1 MEDLSE
7 GEKSVGRI
15 GIKKQI
21 IINNINITNMKKVIL
36 LAVALIVGF
45 ATNIQAQ
52 ILYRISGKGLE
63 SPSYIVG
70 TYHLAPSSFADS
82 IIGMSKAIAETNQVC
97 GELDMMDAFK
107 PENAARMLKAQMLP
121 EGVTLSSLFTAEQL
135 KRLNAL
141 LLEVMGSNLEDEAF
155 AAQIEKMTPVALSTN
170 LSLIAFMKETP
181 SFNPMELIDNH
192 FQTLALQNGK
202 AVKGFETVDF
212 QMEILFNAPLDK
224 QANDLMCTV
233 DNFEEGQRIAKSI
246 TTAYFTQNLQQIEE
260 VLEEESEM
268 DCGTS
273 EEDEE
278 KLIYNRNRNWV
289 DMMPEMMAEQPTLFA
304 VGAAH
309 LCGEKG
315 VLKLL
320 EEAGYTVEGVKE

>member
-1 MEDLSE
+1 MR
-7 GEKSVGRI
+7 K
-15 GIKKQI
+15 
-21 IINNINITNMKKVIL
+21 TFL
-36 LAVALIVGF
+36 LTAALIVSF
-45 ATNIQAQ
+45 AFSAQAQ
-52 ILYRISGKGLE
+52 ILYRISGNGLK

-70 TYHLAPSSFADS
+70 TYHLAPASFADS
-82 IIGMSKAIAETNQVC
+82 IPGMREAIENTNQVC

-107 PENAARMLKAQMLP
+107 PENSARLLKAQMLP
-121 EGVTLSSLFTAEQL
+121 EGVTLSSLFTADQL

-141 LLEVMGSNLEDEAF
+141 LLEVMGTNLEDEAF
-155 AAQIEKMTPVALSTN
+155 AAQMEKMTPVALSTT
-170 LSLIAFMKETP
+170 LTLTAYMKETP

-192 FQTLALQNGK
+192 FQTLALQSGK
-202 AVKGFETVDF
+202 SVKGFETVDF
-212 QMEILFNAPLDK
+212 QMGVLFDAPLEK

-233 DNFEEGQRIAKSI
+233 DNFEEAQRIANRI
-246 TTAYFTQNLQQIEE
+246 TTAYFTQNLQQIDE
-260 VLEEESEM
+260 LMEEESEM

-289 DMMPEMMAEQPTLFA
+289 ELMPAMMTEQPTLFV

-309 LCGEKG
+309 LCGEQG

-320 EEAGYTVEGVKE
+320 EKAGYMVEGVTK